1 MEDFELKAN
10 EDPIELDSGITLV
23 APGLSGFCRYVG
35 VRSQGETRAF
45 SAEQTGLDQAIT
57 EANLEDRHTLVI
69 EAPTPDPQ
77 NEQGGG
83 SVFQDAVSNNEIL
96 LQVPGYQDERQFL
109 MYSDEAG
116 IISFHYPEAIEPKQA
131 LPSTRSVEAA
141 VQNQYR
147 ITLRREQDLTPGKSV
162 AESRGLFGNIGSKI
176 LKVLVAKVF
185 EKTTGNA
192 AHWLIQQWENRCRA
206 FQGLHG
212 GRDFSELMSKSPV
225 PFDNWDG
232 IRGKKALLFIHGT
245 SSSTAGAFAGLLK
258 SNIPESLY
266 GQYEGRVLAFNH
278 HTLSLGVADN
288 IKQFYDAFAGHPGNY
303 DFDIICHSRGGLVAR
318 AINHLSDDFI
328 AGRLKGWRRPQ
339 GVNIKIDRIV
349 FVATPNAGTDL
360 ALPDNLSVMIERLAN
375 YVNQFPDG
383 LASIS
388 GGMLLTLA
396 SAIVDAG
403 LPYVTGLEDQSPDSD
418 LLKHF
423 TDNEEHARR
432 YYGFGA
438 DYEVEGNLLKVVKTG
453 VLAAGT
459 DILADRLFKD
469 KPNDLVVPTSGVA
482 ANANF
487 HVESSHMQHFQGS
500 KVHHT
505 NFFFQPE
512 MEKII
517 KILCG

>member
-1 MEDFELKAN
+1 
-10 EDPIELDSGITLV
+10 LD
-23 APGLSGFCRYVG
+23 
-35 VRSQGETRAF
+35 E
-45 SAEQTGLDQAIT
+45 AIK

-69 EAPTPDPQ
+69 EAPTPEPQ
-77 NEQGGG
+77 NEQGGRG
-83 SVFQDAVSNNEIL
+83 SVFQDAISNNKIL

-109 MYSDEAG
+109 MYTDESG
-116 IISFHYPEAIEPKQA
+116 IISFHYPEPIEPSQA

-147 ITLRREQDLTPGKSV
+147 ITLRTGQDLTPGKSAAV
-162 AESRGLFGNIGSKI
+162 SRGLFGKIGSKI
-176 LKVLVAKVF
+176 LKVLVTKVF
-185 EKTTGNA
+185 EKPTGNA

-206 FQGLHG
+206 FHGLHG
-212 GRDFSELMSKSPV
+212 GRDFTELMSESPV
-225 PFDNWDG
+225 PFDKWDA

-288 IKQFYDAFAGHPGNY
+288 IKQFYDAFADHPGNY
-303 DFDIICHSRGGLVAR
+303 DFDVICHSRGGLVAR
-318 AINHLSDDFI
+318 ALNHLPDDFI
-328 AGRLKGWRRPQ
+328 AERLTGWRRPQ
-339 GVNIKIDRIV
+339 GVNITIDRIV

-360 ALPDNLSVMIERLAN
+360 ALPGNLSAMIDRLAN

-403 LPYVTGLEDQSPDSD
+403 LPYVPGLEDQSPDSN

-423 TDNEEHARR
+423 TDNYEHAKR
-432 YYGFGA
+432 YYGFEA
-438 DYEVEGNLLKVVKTG
+438 DYEVEGNLQKVVKTG
-453 VLAAGT
+453 ILAAGT
-459 DILADRLFKD
+459 DILTDRLFKD
-469 KPNDLVVPTSGVA
+469 KPNDLVVPTLGVA
-482 ANANF
+482 ANASF
-487 HVESSHMQHFQGS
+487 HLEASHMQHFHGS

-512 MEKII
+512 IEKIL
-517 KILCG
+517 KFLFK